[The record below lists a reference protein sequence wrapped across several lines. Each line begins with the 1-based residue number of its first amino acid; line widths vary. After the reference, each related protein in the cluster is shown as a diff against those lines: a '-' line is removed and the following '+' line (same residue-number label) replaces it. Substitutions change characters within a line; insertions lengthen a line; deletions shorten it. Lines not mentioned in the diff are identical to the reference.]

1 MGPGPV
7 TVVMVSIRPDAHPQ
21 NMEVSVMNESF
32 IRLSGWLAYA
42 NAVLSIAGFVT
53 LVGFFIIGGILGPV
67 NDAISVLWAL
77 TFVPLLLLLYQ
88 LNRPVN
94 QPVSLAVAIAGIAA
108 ALGFALLQSL
118 LVLGIVRF
126 EQTFMAVVTLGSI
139 IGLAILI
146 GGLMARGGQTLPS
159 GLTWMFI
166 AYGLGYALSAL
177 GIWLGG
183 QEHPLAA
190 SGYLIG
196 AIAGPIWAIW
206 LGRLLLNGAKV
217 TATGL
222 DIGGSL

>member
-7 TVVMVSIRPDAHPQ
+7 TVVMVSSHPDAHPQ

-32 IRLSGWLAYA
+32 TRLAGWMAYA

-94 QPVSLAVAIAGIAA
+94 QPLSLAANFAGIAA

-126 EQTFMAVVTLGSI
+126 EQTFMAVVVLGAL
-139 IGLAILI
+139 IGLAVLM

-166 AYGLGYALSAL
+166 AYGLGYALSAV

-206 LGRLLLNGAKV
+206 LGRLLLNGARV